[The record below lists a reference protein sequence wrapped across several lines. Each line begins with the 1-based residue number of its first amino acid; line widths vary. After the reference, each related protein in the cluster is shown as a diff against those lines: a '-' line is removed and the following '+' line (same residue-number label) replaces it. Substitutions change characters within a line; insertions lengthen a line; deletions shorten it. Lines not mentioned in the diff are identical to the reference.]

1 MGSNGFTIDQIR
13 KFITSVIKPKADNLE
28 RVSSKTN
35 DIDDIQKKLNRE
47 VNINIKSDSKII

>member
-28 RVSSKTN
+28 RISSKTN